1 LTIKCLNWNSIL
13 ALNPVSRQKLA
24 VYRSKKRF
32 TADFRFLCFFFI
44 FFEFGMDFEKKPV
57 VNRNRT
63 SAVLVNRL
71 VYTGFVNHDSG

>member
-1 LTIKCLNWNSIL
+1 
-13 ALNPVSRQKLA
+13 
-24 VYRSKKRF
+24 
-32 TADFRFLCFFFI
+32 
-44 FFEFGMDFEKKPV
+44 MDFEKKPV